1 MLGFV
6 IGTLCGIIELILLKQ
21 LIHFVLDGQ
30 TPKVGLLILLKFAV
44 LAAAL
49 AATVL
54 FARQDLVW
62 CGVGITGCLI
72 GGSVILFLK
81 NADMKGGNKN

>member
-6 IGTLCGIIELILLKQ
+6 IGILCGATELFLLQHIINA
-21 LIHFVLDGQ
+21 VLSERSA
-30 TPKVGLLILLKFAV
+30 KVVLLIILKMAV
-44 LAAAL
+44 LVVSLAAA
-49 AATVL
+49 VL

-62 CGVGITGCLI
+62 CGVGIAGVLI

-81 NADMKGGNKN
+81 NAGMKGGNN

>member
-1 MLGFV
+1 MLGFF
-6 IGTLCGIIELILLKQ
+6 IGIVCGAMELFFLQ
-21 LIHFVLDGQ
+21 RLINAMLGGQ
-30 TPKVGLLILLKFAV
+30 TLKVGLLALLKLAV
-44 LAAAL
+44 LAATL
-49 AATVL
+49 SIVII

-81 NADMKGGNKN
+81 NAGMKGGNKN

>member
-6 IGTLCGIIELILLKQ
+6 IGTLCGAAELFLLQ
-21 LIHFVLDGQ
+21 RFINVMLGEQ
-30 TPKVGLLILLKFAV
+30 TAKIGLLIILKMAV
-44 LAAAL
+44 LVVSL
-49 AATVL
+49 ATAVL

-62 CGVGITGCLI
+62 CGVGIAGVLI

-81 NADMKGGNKN
+81 NAGMKGGKN